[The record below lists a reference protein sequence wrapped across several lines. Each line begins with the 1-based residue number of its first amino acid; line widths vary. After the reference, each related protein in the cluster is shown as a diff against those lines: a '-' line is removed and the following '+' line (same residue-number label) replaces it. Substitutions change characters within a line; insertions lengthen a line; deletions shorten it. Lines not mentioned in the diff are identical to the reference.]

1 MTAQRLI
8 DMMTSAGVDLS
19 EAERRAHSYVAD
31 QNAEERLNKSLDIL
45 DEVAEIQREAEE
57 RHIDRLHKARSA
69 GETSLAETIAPA
81 LDDLLREQ
89 RAQNEA
95 LAKGLTGVLE
105 LVKSLRAEVSSLRD
119 TPRPAQRQRAPLA
132 KSVDF
137 IPSPSEESTT
147 SVGREDLFKSLST
160 AAANSPERAAQLM
173 QAAAL
178 LESGANPDDIRS
190 RFDI

>member
-31 QNAEERLNKSLDIL
+31 QNAEERLSKSLDIL

-89 RAQNEA
+89 RAQNEE

-105 LVKSLRAEVSSLRD
+105 LVKGLRAEVSSLRD
-119 TPRPAQRQRAPLA
+119 SRPAQRAPLA

-137 IPSPSEESTT
+137 IPSPSEEHTV
-147 SVGREDLFKSLST
+147 SVGREDLFKSLNT